1 MSTPATPPEPT
12 KTETQNA
19 AHTLVQKALE
29 EMGKAIHFTEDEVK
43 TLAEKLL
50 GKL

>member
-1 MSTPATPPEPT
+1 MSSETPAETT
-12 KTETQNA
+12 KKVTENA